1 MGQMTGGYVYI
12 LTNRKN
18 GALYTGVCA
27 DIAARM
33 MQHRAGTGSKFCAK
47 YGINR
52 LVYVEHSEEI
62 FPAIEREKA
71 IKKWNRAWKIKLI
84 ESANPDWRD
93 LFDDINC

>member
-1 MGQMTGGYVYI
+1 MAGGYVYI
-12 LTNRKN
+12 LTNRRN

-47 YGINR
+47 YGINQ
-52 LVYVEHSEEI
+52 LVYVEYCEEI

-71 IKKWNRAWKIKLI
+71 IKKWNRAWKIALI
-84 ESANPDWRD
+84 EQMNPDWRD
-93 LFDDINC
+93 LFFDINC